1 MDDAIR
7 FHAFELLSQHLLGN
21 VGNGTL
27 KIRKTHDLAAEEM
40 KENDELPPAFQ

>member
-21 VGNGTL
+21 IGNRPL
-27 KIRKTHDLAAEEM
+27 QVRKPQDLAAEQM
-40 KENDELPPAFQ
+40 KENNQLPPALE